1 MIEIRGLELKYYLDG
16 KDDESIIEFFKLQ
29 KSLKLD
35 EFLIVILALKNDY
48 LRHKMFD
55 KYSVLFDEF
64 DLKAIKKLFTSDE
77 LKTIGYEFLN
87 KIKPIFIPL
96 KAIFVVATQDRDL
109 IIKSFKEA
117 PDDEQKMEYVKN
129 VHYYY
134 GNNSDLEQ
142 HLISMLKDKQVKYL
156 LDTNNPDGS
165 RVYSRSII

>member
-1 MIEIRGLELKYYLDG
+1 M
-16 KDDESIIEFFKLQ
+16 
-29 KSLKLD
+29 
-35 EFLIVILALKNDY
+35 
-48 LRHKMFD
+48 
-55 KYSVLFDEF
+55 
-64 DLKAIKKLFTSDE
+64 
-77 LKTIGYEFLN
+77 
-87 KIKPIFIPL
+87 KPIFIPL

-156 LDTNNPDGS
+156 LDTNNPDKKITYLNPDSKRLSLDISPDITIGVELETTNENIQ
-165 RVYSRSII
+165 RFKKCP